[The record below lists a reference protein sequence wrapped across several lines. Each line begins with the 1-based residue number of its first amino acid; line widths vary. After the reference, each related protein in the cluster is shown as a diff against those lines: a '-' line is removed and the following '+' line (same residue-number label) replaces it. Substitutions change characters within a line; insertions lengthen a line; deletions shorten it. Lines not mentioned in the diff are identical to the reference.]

1 MASLARSFGV
11 LRTRVLPSRH
21 TAQAWARPLATVA
34 TPEAGAPV
42 TPATSTTTAEA
53 SAEFEQSEILDQID
67 DLIEE
72 QYEESQKNPLQR
84 WESKCELNG
93 LQPSCA

>member
-34 TPEAGAPV
+34 TTEAGAPV
-42 TPATSTTTAEA
+42 TPATSTTTASTAEA

-84 WESKCELNG
+84 WESKCKLNG
-93 LQPSCA
+93 L